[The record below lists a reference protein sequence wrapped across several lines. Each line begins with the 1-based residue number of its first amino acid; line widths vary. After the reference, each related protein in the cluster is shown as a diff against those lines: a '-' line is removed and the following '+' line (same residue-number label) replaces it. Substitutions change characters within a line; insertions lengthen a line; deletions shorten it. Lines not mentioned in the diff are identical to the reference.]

1 MTTFV
6 PSLTLPAAI
15 FANQATSILLPVI
28 AGAGIGYS
36 LRPKETRNTYIK
48 LKQPPY
54 RPPTFLFGP
63 TWTILYGLMGYA
75 AHRAYKTGMSPQAS
89 ADQYHLTK
97 QGATLYTIQLGLNF
111 LWMPLFFGLRRPI
124 ESAVDI
130 IALSGTVSY
139 LTYVW
144 GRVDPVVGW
153 CLLPYCAWLSFASYL
168 TIGVGYLNGWS
179 ITGKQ

>member
-15 FANQATSILLPVI
+15 FANQAASILVPVV

-36 LRPKETRNTYIK
+36 MRPKETQKTYMK

-54 RPPTFLFGP
+54 RPPAFIFGP

-75 AHRAYKTGMSPQAS
+75 AHRAYRTGMSPLAS
-89 ADQYHLTK
+89 VDQYHLTK
-97 QGATLYTIQLGLNF
+97 QGATLYTVQLGLNL

-153 CLLPYCAWLSFASYL
+153 CLLPYCAWLGFASYL

-179 ITGKQ
+179 LTGKR